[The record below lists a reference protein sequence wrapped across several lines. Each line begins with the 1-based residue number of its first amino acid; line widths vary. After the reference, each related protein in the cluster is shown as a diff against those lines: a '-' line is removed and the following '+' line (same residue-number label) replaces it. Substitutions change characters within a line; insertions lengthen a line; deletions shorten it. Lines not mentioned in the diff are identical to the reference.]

1 MKDIAI
7 YGAGGFG
14 REVACMIKH
23 INESA
28 DEPIWNLVGFFDD
41 GKEKGS
47 RNEYGP
53 CLLYTSD
60 AADDQ

>member
-53 CLLYTSD
+53 IWR
-60 AADDQ
+60 